1 MSYNVRK
8 CNAIKR
14 DVASPIRKK
23 KYRISCKT
31 TENTVLC
38 SLNCYV
44 PRMPCGPSYNLHEM
58 QEESTI
64 YRNLRR
70 ISTKYRTKCTKEA
83 RNEYLESCLG
93 VIEILVYLIV
103 RFVALGISEMGID
116 AHGRSRVLVT

>member
-8 CNAIKR
+8 CNVEKR

-31 TENTVLC
+31 TEITVLYP
-38 SLNCYV
+38 LNSYV
-44 PRMPCGPSYNLHEM
+44 PRVPCEPSYNLHEM

-70 ISTKYRTKCTKEA
+70 ISTKYRTKCTK
-83 RNEYLESCLG
+83 
-93 VIEILVYLIV
+93 
-103 RFVALGISEMGID
+103 
-116 AHGRSRVLVT
+116 